1 MGCSG
6 AIMVLCSLLFYHKWS
21 SDISNISYITL
32 IVVYCY
38 YLVF

>member
-21 SDISNISYITL
+21 SDISNVHSNL
-32 IVVYCY
+32 
-38 YLVF
+38 LNLWLLL

>member
-21 SDISNISYITL
+21 SDISNEAVTNPDYM
-32 IVVYCY
+32 
-38 YLVF
+38 YLL